1 VQIATLTVPN
11 RAEFVRPATTFL
23 VQAARA
29 FGIPAASDAVF
40 EVAIS
45 EAITNA
51 VKHGGCGDP
60 GSTITCE
67 LQLEERTLTIRIL
80 DDGVGFELP
89 PMTLPE
95 IEPDRIESVPSS
107 GYGLPIIHTVFPD
120 VRVIDVHGR
129 FGLELGLRY

>member
-1 VQIATLTVPN
+1 MATLTVPN
-11 RAEFVRPATTFL
+11 RPEFVRPATTFV

-29 FGIPAASDAVF
+29 FGIPAASDSVF

-51 VKHGGCGDP
+51 VKHGGDP
-60 GSTITCE
+60 ALPDATVTCE
-67 LQLEERTLTIRIL
+67 LQLDDRTLTIRII
-80 DDGVGFELP
+80 DDGEGFELP
-89 PMTLPE
+89 PMELPD
-95 IEPDRIESVPSS
+95 ITADRIDSVPSS

-120 VRVIDVHGR
+120 VRVIEVHGR